1 MGNSLDT
8 ILGTE
13 ILLVSGSPADIDDLI
28 ARLDICHSAKSEL
41 VEGRISWTDYL
52 DLIELATDV
61 DEYLDICEDN
71 ASVMGF

>member
-1 MGNSLDT
+1 LGDSLDA

-28 ARLDICHSAKSEL
+28 AKLDICHSAKAEL
-41 VEGRISWTDYL
+41 VEGRILWTDYL

-61 DEYLDICEDN
+61 DEYLNVCEDN
-71 ASVMGF
+71 ATFMGF